1 MSTTITIRADDEL
14 RRELEKRA
22 AMLGKCLSET
32 VREILIREVS
42 RGSLGERLS
51 PVRGS
56 LRLEGSPEE
65 PWRRRLRERNWR
77 E

>member
-1 MSTTITIRADDEL
+1 
-14 RRELEKRA
+14 
-22 AMLGKCLSET
+22 MLGKCLSET